1 MSKSE
6 NSESGNFISGVRTS
20 FWLCEMEFGWN
31 VTLGYTSIG
40 VTVLL
45 LAGESFLA
53 GESTCNVL
61 KTEWVR
67 DRRKSM
73 CYCVAKF
80 PGWVLWMG
88 VKSNWFWMGVK
99 SNPLIVPDIDFG
111 NPSIKLLRSTETTL
125 LGCGSS
131 SRLLW
136 CRLVWGNGIG
146 GVFSEITWSR
156 GDGMSYR
163 DESFNSALS
172 SLIFGLSF
180 SARLS
185 FWLWSSL
192 HMTSRLYRLNFEAP
206 GVRPP
211 ETFDFGVSASLILF
225 FFWDLLFIMFSVSG
239 RSILLVAELSRWFS
253 F

>member
-88 VKSNWFWMGVK
+88 VKSN
-99 SNPLIVPDIDFG
+99 
-111 NPSIKLLRSTETTL
+111 
-125 LGCGSS
+125 
-131 SRLLW
+131 
-136 CRLVWGNGIG
+136 
-146 GVFSEITWSR
+146 
-156 GDGMSYR
+156 
-163 DESFNSALS
+163 
-172 SLIFGLSF
+172 
-180 SARLS
+180 
-185 FWLWSSL
+185 
-192 HMTSRLYRLNFEAP
+192 
-206 GVRPP
+206 
-211 ETFDFGVSASLILF
+211 
-225 FFWDLLFIMFSVSG
+225 
-239 RSILLVAELSRWFS
+239 
-253 F
+253 